1 MITLAQLKPAGKF
14 LKPHGINGEIAVL
27 RNNDDID
34 FAQYNCIVVDVD
46 GIFVPFFLTAVRPKG
61 SETDLVTIDGVSDE
75 QEAASFTNKTL
86 YVLRDESEESNPDDA
101 NGFYAEDLLGFT
113 VKQPDGRVLGN
124 IARIDDTTA
133 NWLFVIETPEQ
144 DELLIPVADQFIAGI
159 DPVEKVL
166 TVEIPPELLTL

>member
-1 MITLAQLKPAGKF
+1 M
-14 LKPHGINGEIAVL
+14 
-27 RNNDDID
+27 
-34 FAQYNCIVVDVD
+34 
-46 GIFVPFFLTAVRPKG
+46 
-61 SETDLVTIDGVSDE
+61 
-75 QEAASFTNKTL
+75 
-86 YVLRDESEESNPDDA
+86 
-101 NGFYAEDLLGFT
+101 
-113 VKQPDGRVLGN
+113 LGN